1 MANASNMM
9 IFDIGS
15 EARVYEDR
23 DWTAHT
29 KNLLKAEM
37 KRRGLAY
44 AGLVEKLA
52 AIGIRETEANLRNKI
67 SRGGFTGAF
76 LIQCLT
82 AMGVKALR
90 LEE

>member
-1 MANASNMM
+1 M
-9 IFDIGS
+9 
-15 EARVYEDR
+15 YEDR
-23 DWTAHT
+23 DWVAHT
-29 KNLLKAEM
+29 KAMLRGEM
-37 KRRGLAY
+37 VKRGVSY

-82 AMGVKALR
+82 AMGVTALR
-90 LEE
+90 LDD